1 MPLSLINP
9 NVLGRLD
16 EFHSAFT
23 NARPFRH
30 VVIDDFFLPEVAE
43 AMLRDFPSVDDPSQL
58 LNEFGGPNPKSAI
71 SDVKSLAPVFVDV
84 DTYIQG
90 GEFLG
95 AMEKMTGIP
104 DLRYDPWYYGAGT
117 HENFHGA
124 GLDAHYDFNIHP
136 KTAYHRRLNAI
147 IYLNKDWD
155 PSWRGEI
162 AFHTDPWDLN
172 NDVKKTV
179 TPDFNRCVVF
189 ETTENSWHSVAP
201 VNLPEDQREKS
212 RKSLTI
218 YLYTADRPNDE
229 TAPEHGTVYVQPGLP
244 DHIREGRTLTAADM
258 AEINENLSRRHTY
271 LRYMYKRE
279 YRFSEV
285 IDDLKRQIAEWKST
299 SYIPLMGLAKVK
311 RVAEPL
317 YHDGWMGSE
326 LRADIELHQ
335 DVTAVTAEVWLPD
348 EYAGELGLSFS
359 FGAASTQVQVG
370 PGLTTIN
377 LPVAQRCGDTTEI
390 ALVAHPTRV
399 AAENDRRQIS
409 VILDNIR
416 LAK

>member
-16 EFHSAFT
+16 EIHSGFT
-23 NARPFRH
+23 NGQPFRH
-30 VVIDDFFLPEVAE
+30 VVIDDFFLSDVAE
-43 AMLRDFPSVDDPSQL
+43 AMLRDFPSVDDPTQL
-58 LNEFGGPNPKSAI
+58 LNEFGAPNPKSAI
-71 SDVKSLAPVFVDV
+71 SDVKSLAPVFVEV

-95 AMEKMTGIP
+95 AMEKITGIP

-179 TPDFNRCVVF
+179 TPEFNRCVVF

-201 VNLPEDQREKS
+201 VNLPEDQRGKS
-212 RKSLTI
+212 RKSFTI

-229 TAPEHGTVYVQPGLP
+229 MAPAHGTVYVQPGFP
-244 DHIREGRTLTAADM
+244 ANIREGHTLTAADM

-271 LRYMYKRE
+271 LRYMYERE

-285 IDDLKRQIAEWKST
+285 IDDLKRQITEWKST
-299 SYIPLMGLAKVK
+299 SYIPLMGMARIKHVSS
-311 RVAEPL
+311 PL
-317 YHDGWMGSE
+317 YHDRWMGQE
-326 LRADIELHQ
+326 IRAEVELHQ
-335 DVTAVTAEVWLPD
+335 PVKTVIADVWLPD
-348 EYAGELGLSFS
+348 DFDGTIDLTLTFHV
-359 FGAASTQVQVG
+359 ASTRVSVG
-370 PGLTTIN
+370 RGLNT
-377 LPVAQRCGDTTEI
+377 
-390 ALVAHPTRV
+390 
-399 AAENDRRQIS
+399 
-409 VILDNIR
+409 IR
-416 LAK
+416 LAAATDHGATVELALQASHTRTASAVDDRQVSVVVDNISLD